1 MDTIQN
7 NNFFSSESQKQ
18 ISSNNSNRNIP
29 YFFLKDY
36 LSDSILKFEQSEI
49 PFHKI
54 IISSASDFFFEYFKT
69 LKNPYEKIEVIL
81 PEYIKSSL
89 GTDINKKQI
98 LENIFNYCYHN
109 QDIKSIEENITKNNC
124 FNYVEMA
131 HCLQIKSLK
140 ENLENIIIKNFLNED
155 TVIKLCE
162 ESVLFEMD
170 EVHKYCKE
178 NIIKNL
184 GKIKNIK
191 KEITRLNYDTFK
203 DIISSDEI
211 DAENKKQIFDLVI
224 EYIKFQREIPEEIKE
239 NINNIDK
246 KVDNLNLEVK
256 KERKENNENKEQNEE
271 NKEIN
276 EENKENQIENVENQK
291 NEENNINIE
300 EKKDEN
306 LVEKIKEIKE
316 NNEND
321 PYNIW
326 KKHLEE
332 IKKKLIKKRL
342 TQEEERDLISCIRLS
357 FLSHSDLM
365 LLNNEPLMDNFKD
378 LIMQGLSARLDT
390 YENAEEKNM
399 IINLKPR
406 NYLTKKE
413 NINNNNINNNKN
425 EFENN
430 INDNNENINQKKIIR
445 EENENIEKINK
456 FNDPRNFAYSQQ
468 NKINNYNQNFFEEN
482 NSTNNQLNM
491 NTNNEINK
499 YEKDFKEY
507 NDNNNMNFNESNSN
521 YLEAE
526 DFNTDYINSMNKKI
540 KNQNQ
545 YSLKNNKR
553 KMNSI
558 NNLLFRYNLRF

>member
-1 MDTIQN
+1 
-7 NNFFSSESQKQ
+7 
-18 ISSNNSNRNIP
+18 
-29 YFFLKDY
+29 
-36 LSDSILKFEQSEI
+36 
-49 PFHKI
+49 
-54 IISSASDFFFEYFKT
+54 
-69 LKNPYEKIEVIL
+69 
-81 PEYIKSSL
+81 
-89 GTDINKKQI
+89 
-98 LENIFNYCYHN
+98 
-109 QDIKSIEENITKNNC
+109 
-124 FNYVEMA
+124 MA
-131 HCLQIKSLK
+131 HCLQINSLK

-155 TVIKLCE
+155 TIVKLCE

-170 EVHKYCKE
+170 EVHQYYKE

-211 DAENKKQIFDLVI
+211 DAENEKQIFDLVI

-256 KERKENNENKEQNEE
+256 KEIKENNENKEQNEE

-357 FLSHSDLM
+357 FLPHSDLI
-365 LLNNEPLMDNFKD
+365 LLNNEPLMNNFKD

-390 YENAEEKNM
+390 YENEEEKNM

-430 INDNNENINQKKIIR
+430 INDNNENINQKKITR

-456 FNDPRNFAYSQQ
+456 FNDQRNFAYSQQ
-468 NKINNYNQNFFEEN
+468 NKNNNYNQNFMEEDNSIN
-482 NSTNNQLNM
+482 NKINM
-491 NTNNEINK
+491 NTNHEINK
-499 YEKDFKEY
+499 YKNNFQENNENINI
-507 NDNNNMNFNESNSN
+507 NDNNESNSN

-545 YSLKNNKR
+545 YSPKNNKR

-558 NNLLFRYNLRF
+558 NNLIFRYNLRF